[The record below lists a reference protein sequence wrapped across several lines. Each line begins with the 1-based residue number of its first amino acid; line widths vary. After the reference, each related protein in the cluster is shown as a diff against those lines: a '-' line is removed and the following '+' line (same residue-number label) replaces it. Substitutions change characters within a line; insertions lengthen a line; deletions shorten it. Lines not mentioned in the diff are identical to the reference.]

1 MWYKYEQLKR
11 KLQQENLTS
20 EEYEKRIKE
29 ILKKLESR
37 LNNGKTRIIIK
48 N

>member
-1 MWYKYEQLKR
+1 MESVVMWYKYEQLKR

-29 ILKKLESR
+29 ILKKLESEQ
-37 LNNGKTRIIIK
+37 N
-48 N
+48 

>member
-29 ILKKLESR
+29 ILKKLESEQ
-37 LNNGKTRIIIK
+37 N
-48 N
+48 